1 MKNILILAG
10 LLFLLVGCS
19 NPGDCIEST
28 GDIITKE
35 FSVSNFDKIIVYEG
49 IGLVVTEGPEFKV
62 EVKTGKN
69 LMEGIE
75 VKVTDSLLSL
85 KDNIT
90 CNLVRDYGQTTVYV
104 TAPNIIELH
113 SKTARTISSNGIL
126 SYPILR
132 LFSIDL
138 TDGIGTGDFNI
149 QVNNEQTVVESNN
162 IARYYISG
170 QTNDLQ
176 LYFYDGSGRFEGE
189 NITAK
194 TINIFHRSSNDLVV
208 KPTESITGKMVSTGN
223 VILKNTPP
231 IVDVQQLYTGHVIYN

>member
-1 MKNILILAG
+1 MKNILILVG
-10 LLFLLVGCS
+10 FLFFLVGCS

-35 FSVSNFDKIIVYEG
+35 FSVTNFDKIIVYEG
-49 IGLVVTEGPEFKV
+49 IGLVVTQGPEFKV

-113 SKTARTISSNGIL
+113 SKTARTITSNGIL

-132 LFSIDL
+132 LFSMDL
-138 TDGIGTGDFNI
+138 TDGIGTGDFDI

-176 LYFYDGSGRFEGE
+176 LYFHDGSGRFEGGSL
-189 NITAK
+189 TAK
-194 TINIFHRSSNDLVV
+194 SINIFHRSSNDLVV